1 MLVLE
6 IIILIF
12 LFILVRNSPTYQGI
26 NRANQVLDSKL
37 EKLLEREELLASRT
51 QLDLAVEGIRAELA
65 NIQQALNVNLDQL
78 MRIKQHLSRLQ

>member
-12 LFILVRNSPTYQGI
+12 LFILVCNSPTYQGI

-65 NIQQALNVNLDQL
+65 NIQQALDVNLDQL